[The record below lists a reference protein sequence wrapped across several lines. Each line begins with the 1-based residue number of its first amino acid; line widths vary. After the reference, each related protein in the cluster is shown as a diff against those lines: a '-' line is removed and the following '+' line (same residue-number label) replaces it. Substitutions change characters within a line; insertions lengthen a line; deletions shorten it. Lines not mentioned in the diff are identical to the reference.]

1 VESWLSSVES
11 NMRLTLK
18 ALAKKALKD
27 YSSSRRPGWVL
38 AQPAQLAVLVSN
50 IHWGQ
55 DVEAALLTGPA
66 SAAHQ
71 LQQLQARCVLQLE
84 ELTELV
90 RGALSSLERKVSKLA

>member
-1 VESWLSSVES
+1 MEAKFCVVVACLQARGLVESWLSSVES

-55 DVEAALLTGPA
+55 VCFE
-66 SAAHQ
+66 
-71 LQQLQARCVLQLE
+71 
-84 ELTELV
+84 
-90 RGALSSLERKVSKLA
+90 RG